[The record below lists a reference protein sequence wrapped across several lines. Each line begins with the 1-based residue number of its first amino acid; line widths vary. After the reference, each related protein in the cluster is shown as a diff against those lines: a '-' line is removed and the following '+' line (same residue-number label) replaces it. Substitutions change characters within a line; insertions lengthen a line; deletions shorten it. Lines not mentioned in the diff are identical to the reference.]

1 MPAPYPLLEIDLE
14 SPPPDVREEIPCPML
29 GADPAEKELT
39 SRVAYVLTRVDG
51 MTSLGD
57 LLQTI
62 PLPPRVL
69 IEALLLLHSEG
80 LVGFSPEFVA
90 RYLKPRAPVART
102 TPQPVRAIT
111 SPMPVVPVQITVAPG
126 TGDAGTG
133 EARGVQRP
141 ATFTIAPPSSE
152 PPPSEP
158 PPSEP
163 PPKSPERAKAAA
175 PTETLTTE
183 RSGSIDARPLARLAR
198 HLAAARYAGVLTLRR
213 GKVTKK
219 IVFMGGEAA
228 QAHSDAPEEDLG
240 ELMHKRGKMDEKA
253 FIDYRSRRKKGQE
266 TGAALIEMGA
276 MSAVDMARAD
286 RWRAQAVLFDA
297 LLWRDG
303 TYEIGEPG
311 ALPADPARYDLGLA
325 NLVLKA
331 WREAPFDEAR
341 KKFFDQHRN
350 WYLIP
355 AQMTDDA
362 IAKMR
367 LNPKE
372 ERLLQALREQARR
385 IRDIFEITSLF
396 ITETYKFV
404 DGLLGMGLAEL
415 SEKNPTESG
424 PLDTK
429 ELHAHFETMEAGN
442 FFDRLSA
449 HPISTDEDIEEAR
462 KRMLARYEPKHYS
475 NLRPETRET
484 LVKMVRMVEEA
495 YEHLKDGRQRKEY
508 RNKQYDRSRL
518 EYFAEIQFRKGE
530 IFLFWRDDAKTA
542 FAIFESSYEMCP
554 DVSLYAASYALSA
567 VRAFPADRKLWLEAK
582 QILERVLSRP
592 GLPPKVIV
600 IAAAAARAMG
610 DVGRSEQLCQTA
622 LKASGNAPD
631 IVQLVEQVRRRG
643 EASAPK

>member
-1 MPAPYPLLEIDLE
+1 MPTPYPLLEIDLE

-57 LLQTI
+57 LLQAI

-69 IEALLLLHSEG
+69 IEALLLLHAEG

-90 RYLKPRAPVART
+90 RYLKPRPPVART

-111 SPMPVVPVQITVAPG
+111 SPLPVVPVQITVAPS
-126 TGDAGTG
+126 TGDAGPG
-133 EARGVQRP
+133 KALGVRQP
-141 ATFTIAPPSSE
+141 ATFTIAPPA
-152 PPPSEP
+152 
-158 PPSEP
+158 SEP
-163 PPKSPERAKAAA
+163 PPKSPEKAKAAA
-175 PTETLTTE
+175 VPTETLTSE
-183 RSGSIDARPLARLAR
+183 RSGAIDARPLARLAR
-198 HLAAARYAGVLTLRR
+198 HLAAARYTGVLTLRR

-219 IVFMGGEAA
+219 IVFVGGEAA

-266 TGAALIEMGA
+266 TGAALTEMGA
-276 MSAVDMARAD
+276 MNAVDVARAD

-311 ALPADPARYDLGLA
+311 AMPADPARYDLGLA

-362 IAKMR
+362 IAKLR

-372 ERLLQALREQARR
+372 ERLLQALREQTRR

-415 SEKNPTESG
+415 SEKNPTETG
-424 PLDTK
+424 PIEPK
-429 ELHAHFETMEAGN
+429 ELYAHFETMEAGN

-462 KRMLARYEPKHYS
+462 KRMFARYDPQHYS

-495 YEHLKDGRQRKEY
+495 YEHLKDGRRRKEY

-530 IFLFWRDDAKTA
+530 IFLFWRDDPKTA

-554 DVSLYAASYALSA
+554 DVSLYAVSFALSA

-592 GLPPKVIV
+592 GLPAKVIV

-610 DVGRSEQLCQTA
+610 DIGRSEQLCQTA
-622 LKASGNAPD
+622 LKASGNAPE

-643 EASAPK
+643 AGGANE

>member
-39 SRVAYVLTRVDG
+39 SRVAYVLTRIDG
-51 MTSLGD
+51 LTSLGD

-69 IEALLLLHSEG
+69 IEALLMLYAEG
-80 LVGFSPEFVA
+80 LVGFSPEFAA
-90 RYLKPRAPVART
+90 RYLKPRPPVVRT
-102 TPQPVRAIT
+102 TPQQVRAVT
-111 SPMPVVPVQITVAPG
+111 SPMPVVAVQVTVAPG
-126 TGDAGTG
+126 AGGAGTG
-133 EARGVQRP
+133 EPRGVQRP
-141 ATFTIAPPSSE
+141 ATFTIAPPG
-152 PPPSEP
+152 
-158 PPSEP
+158 SEP
-163 PPKSPERAKAAA
+163 PPKSPEKAKAAV
-175 PTETLTTE
+175 PTETLTSE
-183 RSGSIDARPLARLAR
+183 RSGAIDARPLARLAR
-198 HLAAARYAGVLTLRR
+198 HLAAARYTGVLALRR
-213 GKVTKK
+213 GRVTKK
-219 IVFMGGEAA
+219 IVFAGGEAV
-228 QAHSDAPEEDLG
+228 QALSDAPEEDLG

-266 TGAALIEMGA
+266 AAAVLLEMGA
-276 MSAVDMARAD
+276 VSSVDMPRAD

-311 ALPADPARYDLGLA
+311 TVPADPSRYELGLA

-415 SEKNPTESG
+415 SEKNPTETG
-424 PLDTK
+424 PLETK
-429 ELHAHFETMEAGN
+429 ELRAHFETMEAGN

-462 KRMLARYEPKHYS
+462 KRMLARYEPQRYS

-484 LVKMVRMVEEA
+484 LVKMVQMVEEA
-495 YEHLKDGRQRKEY
+495 YEHLKDGRRRKEY

-518 EYFAEIQFRKGE
+518 EYFADIQFRKGE
-530 IFLFWRDDAKTA
+530 IFLFWRDDPKTA

-554 DVSLYAASYALSA
+554 DMSLYAASYALSA

-592 GLPPKVIV
+592 GLPPKVVV

-643 EASAPK
+643 EVEARK